1 MQEPAATLEA
11 SGDQLKKTAARQMP
25 YQPGSGPMKFVYTTG
40 ARPLDGYTIKRG
52 VGVGGFGEVYFA
64 TSDAGKEVALK
75 RVQRNLDV
83 EVRGV
88 TQCLNLKHPNLIAIY
103 DIKYDDNG
111 EGWIVMEFVSGESLK
126 DIIDSSPDG
135 LPIDQVNFWF
145 TGIAAGV
152 AYLHDH
158 GIVHRDLKPGN
169 IFLDEN
175 VVKIGDYGLSK
186 FISCSRR
193 SGQTESVGTFHYMA
207 PEIGKGVYGKEIDV
221 YALGIILFEML
232 TGTVPFEG
240 ESSQEIIMKHLTAD
254 PDLSGVPQRYRRV
267 IERALFKDPAKRFAS
282 VGEMLRSLQLGDQPA
297 ESKSIPPV
305 VIPTAEVEPEGPIY
319 IDEHGMSDHDIV
331 FGPVVNMAAA
341 GGEPVTPVATGSEP
355 DEPIEIAVR
364 RGFRRAIDWWHHTKL
379 NTPVKVAILVGGIF
393 LLLATSEV
401 LIPIGIVLGAMYLVY
416 RAVRLVVRSSPP
428 RSANVPQSA
437 GPQQLVNTPRQAVRR
452 RRAERASWHEV
463 ARRQLSR
470 RTTSERFAE
479 LTGSFLMSAIV
490 AAVLGLV
497 TLLAAGHA
505 VDGSV
510 DTMQLYAW
518 MTVTAIAG
526 SWTILG
532 LSKFW
537 EGSEGEDVRRRFALM
552 VAGLVLGAFSY
563 ATADMLE
570 LRLSQHEMFNVLE
583 MPNELIPAAMYFS
596 DGAPRMTAFLAF
608 FATVFAVLRWWRP
621 VDPLRRTRF
630 SLWATIVCV
639 FWGLIVPW
647 QVPWGFL
654 VVATISVASQISA
667 PFMGKS
673 ERSRVRRELLEA

>member
-1 MQEPAATLEA
+1 
-11 SGDQLKKTAARQMP
+11 
-25 YQPGSGPMKFVYTTG
+25 MKFVYTTG

-103 DIKYDDNG
+103 DIKYDDQG

-126 DIIDSSPDG
+126 DVTDRNPNG
-135 LPIDQVNFWF
+135 MPIEEVNFWF

-169 IFLDEN
+169 IFIDEN

-207 PEIGKGVYGKEIDV
+207 PEIGKGVYGKEIDI

-232 TGTVPFEG
+232 TGGVPFEG

-254 PDLSGVPQRYRRV
+254 PDLSGVPLRYRRV

-282 VGEMLRSLQLGDQPA
+282 VSEMLRSLQLGEDNVP
-297 ESKSIPPV
+297 SKSIPPV
-305 VIPTAEVEPEGPIY
+305 VIPTAEAEPEGPIY
-319 IDEHGMSDHDIV
+319 INEDGVTSDDIV
-331 FGPVVNMAAA
+331 FGPVVEVVSAAA
-341 GGEPVTPVATGSEP
+341 DNANVPPVTIGTDS

-364 RGFRRAIDWWHHTKL
+364 RGYRRTLDWWHNTKL
-379 NTPVKVAILVGGIF
+379 NTPVKIALLVIGII
-393 LLLATSEV
+393 LLLVASEV
-401 LIPIGIVLGAMYLVY
+401 LIPVGIVLGAMYVVY
-416 RAVRLVVRSSPP
+416 RAVRLVMRSNRRTPTTDPDFS
-428 RSANVPQSA
+428 RN
-437 GPQQLVNTPRQAVRR
+437 QLVSTTYHEQRHR
-452 RRAERASWHEV
+452 RRAERVSWQEE
-463 ARRQLSR
+463 ARRQLRR
-470 RTTSERFAE
+470 RTASERLTE

-490 AAVLGLV
+490 SAVLGLII
-497 TLLAAGHA
+497 LLAAGHSL
-505 VDGSV
+505 DGSV
-510 DTMQLYAW
+510 NSLSLYAW
-518 MTVTAIAG
+518 ITVSSIAG
-526 SWTILG
+526 SWIILG
-532 LSKFW
+532 LSKLW
-537 EGSEGEDVRRRFALM
+537 EGSEGDEVRRRFAMM
-552 VAGLVLGAFSY
+552 VAGLVMGVLCY
-563 ATADMLE
+563 AASELLMLQ
-570 LRLSQHEMFNVLE
+570 LSRGEMFNVLE
-583 MPNELIPAAMYFS
+583 MPNSIIPTSMYFT
-596 DGAPRMTAFLAF
+596 DGAPRITAFLAF
-608 FATVFAVLRWWRP
+608 FATIFALLRWWRP

-639 FWGLIVPW
+639 FWGLLIPW

-654 VVATISVASQISA
+654 LVATISVASQISA
-667 PFMGKS
+667 PYMNKS